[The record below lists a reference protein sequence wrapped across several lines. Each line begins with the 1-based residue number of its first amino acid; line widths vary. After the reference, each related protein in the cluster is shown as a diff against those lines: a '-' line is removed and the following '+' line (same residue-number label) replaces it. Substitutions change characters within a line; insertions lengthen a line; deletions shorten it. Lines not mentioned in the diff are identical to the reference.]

1 MIRHLLQLALP
12 LAILSISVSAL
23 GSCGNDAPPT
33 GSAVHNR
40 DSMAVME
47 TYGVSKVIS
56 DSGVMRYKVIAE
68 EWRVFDK
75 TKPARQEFQKG
86 LFLERYNNNFH
97 VDLYMTADTA
107 FCYDQ
112 NLWELRGRV
121 FIKNMEKGITVST
134 QKLYWDMGRHEIF
147 SDVFT
152 HLITPDRDIK
162 GNWFRSNESMT
173 EFHIKQTSGYMPMPE
188 DNGGSADEAATT
200 EEVEEDT
207 TTVVRPREIP
217 IKKKE
222 NPQPVTP

>member
-1 MIRHLLQLALP
+1 
-12 LAILSISVSAL
+12 
-23 GSCGNDAPPT
+23 
-33 GSAVHNR
+33 
-40 DSMAVME
+40 MAVME

-75 TKPARQEFQKG
+75 TKPARQEFRKG
-86 LFLERYNNNFH
+86 LFLERYDNNFH

-173 EFHIKQTSGYMPMPE
+173 EFHIKQTSGR
-188 DNGGSADEAATT
+188 DDFRTQS
-200 EEVEEDT
+200 
-207 TTVVRPREIP
+207 RPFRL
-217 IKKKE
+217 
-222 NPQPVTP
+222 NR

>member
-1 MIRHLLQLALP
+1 MTKHLLQPALS
-12 LAILSISVSAL
+12 LLLLLVSASVL

-33 GSAVHNR
+33 GSAIRNR

-75 TKPARQEFQKG
+75 TKPSRQEFQKG
-86 LFLERYNNNFH
+86 LFLERFDNNFQ

-107 FCYDQ
+107 YCYNQ

-121 FIKNMEKGITVST
+121 FIKNIAKGITIRT
-134 QKLYWDMGRHEIF
+134 QKLFWDMGAHTIF

-152 HLITPDRDIK
+152 HLVTPDRDIK

-188 DNGGSADEAATT
+188 DNGGTTGTATT
-200 EEVEEDT
+200 ENAEEDT
-207 TTVVRPREIP
+207 TATIRPREMP
-217 IKKKE
+217 IKKAE
-222 NPQPVTP
+222 